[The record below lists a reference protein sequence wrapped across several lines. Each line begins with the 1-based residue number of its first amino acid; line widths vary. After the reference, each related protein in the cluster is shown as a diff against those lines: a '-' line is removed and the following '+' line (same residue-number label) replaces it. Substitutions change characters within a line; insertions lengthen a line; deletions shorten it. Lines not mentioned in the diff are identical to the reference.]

1 MPTAN
6 VYIAPSDG
14 WTQIA
19 DSPKF
24 IRVSGF
30 PHTHPYYLYA
40 GSAAPANNA
49 AVQASGTLTFA
60 TGVPIANETVTIGS
74 EVWTFKASR
83 GAAYQVTIGATNA
96 ITAAN
101 FVAAVNL
108 DSTVV
113 FASAASNVV
122 TVKPYV
128 AGVSGNSI
136 ATTETATNVSWGGAL
151 MTGGVDIVE
160 GILVCHHPFK
170 VNVTMAEKLYARVGN
185 PVPNSN
191 KADGKLRLDVFT
203 IT

>member
-6 VYIAPSDG
+6 TYIGPSDG
-14 WTQIA
+14 WVQLA

-24 IRVSGF
+24 VRVSAF

-40 GSAAPANNA
+40 GSAAPASNA
-49 AVQASGTLTFA
+49 AVQASGVLTFA

-83 GAAYQVTIGATNA
+83 SAAYEVAIGGTNA
-96 ITAAN
+96 ITAQN
-101 FVAAVNL
+101 FKTAVNT
-108 DSTVV
+108 DSVVV
-113 FASAASNVV
+113 FAAGASNVI

-128 AGVSGNSI
+128 AGTTGNAI

-151 MTGGVDIVE
+151 MTGGLDVVE

-170 VNVTMAEKLYARVGN
+170 VNVTMAEKLFARVAN

-191 KADGKLRLDVFT
+191 KSDGKLRLDVFT
-203 IT
+203 IS